1 MTYLFRII
9 ILFLNQLVHSIYIVL
24 TQYRTRSTIR
34 STYTPLIPAPFSLWT
49 RSKERNSATHARSH
63 SNPPITKDPAQY
75 ETRISLRSPN
85 DLTYSNSGE
94 RIFDQNFTVS
104 IFRLIE
110 RSHPPSLPPIH
121 LRWRTQKHVL
131 HLSSSF
137 LLPCIHMYPVFR
149 ALSRPAP
156 RAVDKEQD
164 GYSALELASCL
175 LPTRIW
181 WLTLESTV
189 PSSCVHSVYTYAL
202 VSLEWMLVPVYYTL
216 SRQERRGGESRERE

>member
-75 ETRISLRSPN
+75 ETSDLSPILSLTILHTRTVEKEFSIRISPFRSFDWSN
-85 DLTYSNSGE
+85 DP
-94 RIFDQNFTVS
+94 F
-104 IFRLIE
+104 
-110 RSHPPSLPPIH
+110 PPPPIH

-202 VSLEWMLVPVYYTL
+202 VSLEWMLVPVYSTL